1 MLIERRVCR
10 KYIGGLRPLQHAAI
24 NGHISI
30 VKELIEVR
38 NADIN
43 ARNDEGWTAL
53 RFAREHS
60 KADIAAYLVSHGGVV

>member
-10 KYIGGLRPLQHAAI
+10 KHIGGLRPLQHAAI

-43 ARNDEGWTAL
+43 ARLNGWKTAL
-53 RFAREHS
+53 GLARGRGETNTV
-60 KADIAAYLVSHGGVV
+60 AYLVSHGGIE

>member
-10 KYIGGLRPLQHAAI
+10 KHIGGLRPLQHAAI

-43 ARNDEGWTAL
+43 ARNGSGETAL
-53 RFAREHS
+53 MAAREENQTQ
-60 KADIAAYLVSHGGVV
+60 IASYLVSLGGII